1 MFLLFKKQSP
11 LSELKTAY
19 NLAMWMVLGH
29 LLLLP
34 MGVEG
39 QSLPVGTPFWEEALR
54 RGQLL
59 GHLDSHV
66 SMMIRPVD
74 PRSALGMP
82 LGWGYD
88 SLWCPGQLT
97 KSNPPQLD
105 WRSENFGGR
114 NQNRGWRG
122 FLESCREFRFQVLP
136 ILVQARYNG
145 HHPYGW
151 NDGPMVPSKGMQ
163 TYASFGAFMKA
174 GPLEVQYRPEGVIA
188 RNEDFMNPPFRQGGL
203 DNPERMGTKPYQEFY
218 QGQSFVKLRLGPIST
233 GWSSENLWWGPG
245 VRNSIIMSNNAPGI
259 SHLTLHTNRPL
270 RTPLGTFEGQM
281 IAGNLQYSGYW
292 PYALTADSI
301 PPFPN
306 TPTVPDLQWDSLRGN
321 GTHSYIN
328 AMQLVWQPR
337 GLSGLFLGVSRGV
350 QVKGYPNRFG
360 DYFRI
365 TYIDP
370 LGDSTTNSERNVL
383 NRNQLISFTVRYL
396 LPESH
401 AEFYAEWAKDD
412 HWYDWEDF
420 LTRPLATSA
429 WLGGVRKIYKMPGN
443 ACLQVWA
450 ETTVMQAPQEN
461 YMQSS
466 YLSAPT
472 FYTHWNRV
480 GWTHRG
486 QVLGAGIGPGSN
498 LATVGFEYIRAKS
511 GIGLHWERLAH
522 NEDLFFERGPSLPAV
537 NNPFL
542 RDYSKHFVDWG
553 WQLNFFHSWRG
564 ITLTGRYNLMRTYN
578 FQYRYDPEGSQGPL
592 RWPGIN
598 VWSNN
603 LDFSMLFRF

>member
-1 MFLLFKKQSP
+1 LKNSPSLWRYLIVFGTLLF
-11 LSELKTAY
+11 LSKGA
-19 NLAMWMVLGH
+19 
-29 LLLLP
+29 
-34 MGVEG
+34 EG
-39 QSLPVGTPFWEEALR
+39 QSMPVGTPFWEEALR

-59 GHLDSHV
+59 GHLDSNV

-74 PRSALGMP
+74 PSAAFGMP

-88 SLWCPGQLT
+88 SLWCPGPMLR
-97 KSNPPQLD
+97 SVRPQWD
-105 WRSENFGGR
+105 WRSDNYGS
-114 NQNRGWRG
+114 NRYQIHGWRG
-122 FLESCREFRFQVLP
+122 FVESCKEFRVQVLP
-136 ILVQARYNG
+136 VLIQVRYNE

-151 NDGPMVPSKGMQ
+151 SDGPMVPSKGMQ
-163 TYASFGAFMKA
+163 TYASAGAFVKA
-174 GPLEVQYRPEGVIA
+174 GPLEVQYRPEWVVA
-188 RNEDFMNPPFRQGGL
+188 RNEDFLNPPYRQSGL
-203 DNPERMGTKPYQEFY
+203 DNPERMGTKPYRELHA
-218 QGQSFVKLRLGPIST
+218 GQSYVKLRLGPIST
-233 GWSSENLWWGPG
+233 GWSSENIWWGPG
-245 VRNSIIMSNNAPGI
+245 VRNSILMSNNAPGI
-259 SHLTLHTNRPL
+259 SHFTLHTNRPL

-281 IAGNLQYSGYW
+281 IAGNLRHSGYW
-292 PYALTADSI
+292 PYDTNPDSI
-301 PPFPN
+301 PSFPY
-306 TPTVPDLQWDSLRGN
+306 TPSVSDLQWDSLRGT

-350 QVKGYPNRFG
+350 QVKGYPKNFG

-365 TYIDP
+365 TYIEP
-370 LGDSTTNSERNVL
+370 LGAATSNSERSVL

-396 LPESH
+396 LPQSH

-412 HWYDWEDF
+412 HWWDWEDF

-429 WLGGVRKIYKMPGN
+429 WLGGVRKIYPRPGN
-443 ACLQVWA
+443 AWMQVWA
-450 ETTVMQAPQEN
+450 EATVVQAPHEN

-466 YLSAPT
+466 YLGAPN
-472 FYTHWNRV
+472 FYTHANKV

-498 LATVGFEYIRAKS
+498 LATVGLEYGKGKS
-511 GIGLHWERLAH
+511 GIGLHWERLVH
-522 NEDLFFERGPSLPAV
+522 NEDLFFTRGPSLTAT

-542 RDYSKHFVDWG
+542 RDYTKHFVDWG

-564 ITLTGRYNLMRTYN
+564 ITLTGRYNLLRTYN

-598 VWSNN
+598 VWSHN
-603 LDFSMLFRF
+603 LDLSLLYRF